1 MGRPFLEKFN
11 DVKYVPCTCRES
23 HVNDRPARW
32 EVQDGHLKAWEQG
45 RTGFPIVDAAMRQC
59 NQMGE
64 LLGVSSR
71 TVLIITL
78 GWMHNRLRMIAAMV
92 MCKTLMLD
100 WRLGERYFMQSFIDG
115 DLASNNGGWQWVAST
130 GCDAQPYFR
139 IMNPYNQSLKVRVS
153 CWCSDKY

>member
-32 EVQDGHLKAWEQG
+32 EVQHDHLKAWEQG

-64 LLGVSSR
+64 PRQCQFKNRVDYHSR
-71 TVLIITL
+71 
-78 GWMHNRLRMIAAMV
+78 M
-92 MCKTLMLD
+92 
-100 WRLGERYFMQSFIDG
+100 
-115 DLASNNGGWQWVAST
+115 
-130 GCDAQPYFR
+130 DAQPIEDDR
-139 IMNPYNQSLKVRVS
+139 CHGHV
-153 CWCSDKY
+153 